1 MYYTFET
8 KEDVKCKTEIFF
20 VFIAY
25 YIQPP
30 SRSYNNP
37 YSGQVVMF
45 EKYCCG
51 DCVHKGLNV
60 NLGMFSNWNECSYG
74 ESDWS
79 LAIYVEVFDWLAVSG
94 TPAPPGMDVQDF

>member
-1 MYYTFET
+1 MYYNFET

-20 VFIAY
+20 VVIAY
-25 YIQPP
+25 F
-30 SRSYNNP
+30 RL
-37 YSGQVVMF
+37 
-45 EKYCCG
+45 
-51 DCVHKGLNV
+51 CVHKSLNV
-60 NLGMFSNWNECSYG
+60 YLGMFSDWNECPYG